1 MTKADQRKISKFLS
15 LILRHKPEI
24 VGITLDRR
32 GYADTRELLSKLHY
46 KGFEISPEQL
56 KEVVENNDK
65 KRFAFS
71 EDFSRIRASQG
82 HSIQVDL
89 GLLELEPPEV
99 LYHGTAASNLPSIKE
114 QGIHK
119 RSRQYV
125 HLSVDIPTAIEVGSR
140 HGKPVV
146 LEIRAG
152 EMHKQERRFFLSE
165 NGIWLTDEI
174 PPEFITFPS

>member
-1 MTKADQRKISKFLS
+1 MTEREQRKISKFLS

-24 VGITLDRR
+24 AGITLDRQ
-32 GYADTRELLSKLHY
+32 GWADTQELLAKTPS
-46 KGFEISPEQL
+46 KGFRISLEQL
-56 KEVVENNDK
+56 KEVVKNNDK

-82 HSIQVDL
+82 HSIPIDLDLQQV
-89 GLLELEPPEV
+89 EPPDI
-99 LYHGTAASNLPSIKE
+99 LYHGTAVSNLPSIRE

-125 HLSVDIPTAIEVGSR
+125 HLSVDIPSAIKVGSR
-140 HGKPVV
+140 HGKPVA

-152 EMHKQERRFFLSE
+152 EMHKQGNSFFLSE
-165 NGIWLTDEI
+165 NGIWLTEQI

>member
-1 MTKADQRKISKFLS
+1 MTEADQRRISKFLS

-24 VGITLDRR
+24 AGITLDRR

-46 KGFEISPEQL
+46 KGFEISTEQL

-82 HSIQVDL
+82 HSVRVDL
-89 GLLELEPPEV
+89 DLLELEPPAI
-99 LYHGTAASNLPSIKE
+99 LYHGTAVSNLRPIKE

-125 HLSVDIPTAIEVGSR
+125 HLSVDIPTALAVGSR
-140 HGKPVV
+140 HGKPVA

-152 EMHKQERRFFLSE
+152 EMHKQGEKFFLSE
-165 NGIWLTDEI
+165 NGVWLTEEI